1 MKLPG
6 MMCWLM
12 QDPFPAT
19 TYNTMY
25 RIEKDSLGEKQIAS
39 DALYGIHSVR
49 ARENFPG
56 NSSFPVEWYKSVGIT
71 KLACYNTYRKYR
83 TAAEAKSG
91 KNIPFKTIND
101 DILDALRTSAKE
113 VSAGNHFDHFIIPSV
128 QGGAGT
134 SINMNINEIITNS
147 ALLKI
152 GHKCGEYTLIDPL
165 EHANIFQSTN
175 DVIPTALTI
184 AVLQLL
190 QSLEEKINLLHQ
202 KVEEFEK
209 KNREKLRPGYTQM
222 QAAVPS
228 SFGILFSTYN
238 EALSRDWWRVS
249 KCSERIKQVNLG
261 GGAIGTGL
269 SLPRFFIM
277 EVVPELRALTG
288 LPLAHSE
295 NLSDATSNMD
305 KWVEIHATL
314 KAHAVNLEKMSSD
327 LRLLASDLAG
337 EKTISIP
344 DRQVGSSIM
353 PGKINPVIPEFV
365 ISAAHKIYSN
375 DVLISSLSGQ
385 GALELNAYLPVIGS
399 SVLESINL
407 LISCNITLLNNLFSG
422 LLINE
427 TAGYEAVIHSPSV
440 TTALSP
446 HIGYH
451 RAAELAGLMKDKKI
465 NIFEANNILK
475 LIDETKLKSILEPGN
490 LLKLGF
496 SLDDLLIQ

>member
-1 MKLPG
+1 MH
-6 MMCWLM
+6 
-12 QDPFPAT
+12 
-19 TYNTMY
+19 
-25 RIEKDSLGEKQIAS
+25 RIEKDSLGEKKIPS
-39 DALYGIHSVR
+39 EALYGIHSVR
-49 ARENFPG
+49 ATENFPV
-56 NSSFPVEWYKSVGIT
+56 NSPFPIEWYKSVGIT
-71 KLACYNTYRKYR
+71 KLACYNTYRKFR
-83 TAAEAKSG
+83 TASESKLG
-91 KNIPFKTIND
+91 NNLPFKIIID
-101 DILDALRTSAKE
+101 DILDALCAAANE
-113 VSAGNHFDHFIIPSV
+113 VSEGSHFDQFIVPSV

-147 ALLKI
+147 ALLKN
-152 GHKCGEYTLIDPL
+152 GHKCGEYKFIDPI
-165 EHANIFQSTN
+165 EHTNIYQSTN

-184 AVLQLL
+184 AVMKLL
-190 QSLEEKINLLHQ
+190 QSLEDKINSLRQ

-209 KNREKLRPGYTQM
+209 KNREKLRQAYTQM
-222 QAAVPS
+222 QEAVPS
-228 SFGILFSTYN
+228 SFAILFSTYN

-277 EVVPELRALTG
+277 EVVPELRRLTG
-288 LPLAHSE
+288 LPVAHSE

-314 KAHAVNLEKMSSD
+314 KAHAVNLEKLSSD
-327 LRLLASDLAG
+327 LRILASDLVG
-337 EKTISIP
+337 KKTISIP

-365 ISAAHKIYSN
+365 ISAIHKIYSN

-385 GALELNAYLPVIGS
+385 GTLELNPYLPVIGS
-399 SVLESINL
+399 TIIESINL
-407 LISCNITLLNNLFSG
+407 LISCNVTLLDNLFTG
-422 LLINE
+422 LLVNE
-427 TAGYEAVIHSPSV
+427 TAGFEAVINSPSV
-440 TTALSP
+440 TTALNP

-451 RAAELAGLMKDKKI
+451 KAAELARLMKEKKI

-475 LIDETKLKSILEPGN
+475 IIGEAKLKTILEPAN

-496 SLDDLLIQ
+496 SLDDLK

>member
-1 MKLPG
+1 LR
-6 MMCWLM
+6 LM
-12 QDPFPAT
+12 DFKMNRT
-19 TYNTMY
+19 
-25 RIEKDSLGEKQIAS
+25 EKDSLGEKQIPS
-39 DALYGIHSVR
+39 DALYGIHSIR
-49 ARENFPG
+49 ARENFPV
-56 NSSFPVEWYKSVGIT
+56 NSLFPVEWYKSVGIT
-71 KLACYNTYRKYR
+71 KLACYHTYRKFR
-83 TAAEAKSG
+83 TAAEEKSG
-91 KNIPFKTIND
+91 KNLPFNIIND
-101 DILDALRTSAKE
+101 DVLDALSASAKE
-113 VSAGNHFDHFIIPSV
+113 VSAGNHFEHFIIPSV

-134 SINMNINEIITNS
+134 SINMNINEIITNA
-147 ALLKI
+147 ALLKV

-175 DVIPTALTI
+175 DVIPTALTV
-184 AVLQLL
+184 AVMQLL
-190 QSLEEKINLLHQ
+190 RPLEEKINLLRQ

-222 QAAVPS
+222 QTAVPS

-277 EVVPELRALTG
+277 EVVPELRKITG

-337 EKTISIP
+337 ERIISIP

-353 PGKINPVIPEFV
+353 PGKINPVIPEYV
-365 ISAAHKIYSN
+365 ISAAHRIYSN
-375 DVLISSLSGQ
+375 DLLITSLSGQ
-385 GALELNAYLPVIGS
+385 GTLELNAYLPVIGTA
-399 SVLESINL
+399 VIESINL
-407 LISCNITLLNNLFSG
+407 LVSCNITLLNNLFSG
-422 LLINE
+422 LLIHE
-427 TAGYEAVIHSPSV
+427 TAGYEAVIYSPSV

-451 RAAELAGLMKDKKI
+451 KAAELAEMMKVKKI
-465 NIFEANNILK
+465 NIFEANDILK

-496 SLDDLLIQ
+496 SLDDL

>member
-1 MKLPG
+1 MKSLN
-6 MMCWLM
+6 M
-12 QDPFPAT
+12 FRT
-19 TYNTMY
+19 
-25 RIEKDSLGEKQIAS
+25 EKDSLGQKQILS
-39 DALYGIHSVR
+39 DALYGIHALR
-49 ARENFPG
+49 AKENFPD
-56 NSSFPVEWYKSVGIT
+56 NTQFPIEWYKAVGVS
-71 KLACYNTYRKYR
+71 KQACYNTYKKFRIAATEKY
-83 TAAEAKSG
+83 G
-91 KNIPFKTIND
+91 NDLPFKMIND
-101 DILDALRTSAKE
+101 NVLDALISASKE
-113 VSAGNHFDHFIIPSV
+113 VSEGTHFDNFIIPAV

-134 SINMNINEIITNS
+134 SINMNVNEIITNL
-147 ALLKI
+147 ALLKS
-152 GHKCGEYTLIDPL
+152 GNKCGDYNIIDPL

-175 DVIPTALTI
+175 DVIPTALTV
-184 AVLQLL
+184 AVMNLL
-190 QSLEEKINLLHQ
+190 LLLEEQINSLRQ

-209 KNREKLRPGYTQM
+209 KNWENLRPGYTQM
-222 QAAVPS
+222 QEAVPS

-269 SLPRFFIM
+269 SIPRFFIM
-277 EVVPELRALTG
+277 EVVPELRNLTG

-295 NLSDATSNMD
+295 NLADATINMD

-327 LRLLASDLAG
+327 LRLLASDLLG
-337 EKTISIP
+337 TKMISLP
-344 DRQVGSSIM
+344 GRQVGSSIM

-385 GALELNAYLPVIGS
+385 GILELNPYLPVIGCA
-399 SVLESINL
+399 VIESINL
-407 LISCNITLLNNLFSG
+407 LISCNSTLLQNLFNGMTINESAG
-422 LLINE
+422 YKALIN
-427 TAGYEAVIHSPSV
+427 SPSV

-451 RAAELAGLMKDKKI
+451 KAAEIASLMKEKKI
-465 NIFEANNILK
+465 DIFEANGILK
-475 LIDETKLKSILEPGN
+475 AIDDAKLKTSLQPGN

-496 SLDDLLIQ
+496 SLDDL